1 MSNNDLWC
9 SNCESNHHP
18 ADYCAAEA
26 DGYHDGRVIIR
37 CGEARIDMEEP
48 KWGEEVVVGMFC
60 GEAQRIRRPMN
71 QVAINMM
78 DTTPRVVL
86 MLHDRIL
93 ELEQRLEQV
102 EAGGSG
108 TGPTA

>member
-26 DGYHDGRVIIR
+26 DGYDDGRVVIR
-37 CGEARIDMEEP
+37 CGDSPDILMEEA

-60 GEAQRIRRPMN
+60 GEKQTIRRPLN
-71 QVAINMM
+71 TPAINIM
-78 DTTPRVVL
+78 DPSHRIVL
-86 MLHDRIL
+86 MLHDRIM
-93 ELEQRLEQV
+93 ELEERLEQV
-102 EAGGSG
+102 EA
-108 TGPTA
+108 AA